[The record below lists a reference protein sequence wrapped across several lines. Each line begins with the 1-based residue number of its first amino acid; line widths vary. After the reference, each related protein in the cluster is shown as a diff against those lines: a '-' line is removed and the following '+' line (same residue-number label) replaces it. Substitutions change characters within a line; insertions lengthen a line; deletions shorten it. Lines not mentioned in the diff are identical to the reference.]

1 MKLLLEI
8 LTIDKSKNT
17 RNFHQNASMP
27 ALILE
32 VEQAVEEFLWV
43 YDLYADKFFQ
53 NDESDKFLKGVR
65 MVRREKIKE
74 KQIIRQEKEEMEM

>member
-1 MKLLLEI
+1 MKLLLEV
-8 LTIDKSKNT
+8 LTIDKSKNN

-32 VEQAVEEFLWV
+32 VEQTVEEFLWV
-43 YDLYADKFFQ
+43 YGLYADKFFQ